1 MGRRAVAVLVASLG
15 AAAGVYV
22 LRLGRQSPAWSF
34 VGTSSLAGAA
44 LLAAGWA
51 LIAVGLLVWLRRP
64 NLRTGPLL
72 AAAGFA
78 WFVPELTNPAAGSAV
93 AFTTGIALSGLCPPI
108 VAHATLGYPTGRLG
122 PAVDR
127 AVVVVA
133 YAAGLGLLGVLPAS
147 LSDPR
152 GEGCGECRR
161 NLVLVAHRA
170 SGADDLTRIG
180 LALGFASALAVALL
194 CLRRAFSSSRPARF
208 VSIAGAAYLAFVAAE
223 DAAFLD
229 RGGFL
234 EIGTLERRL
243 WLGQASALI
252 GLAAAVAWG
261 IVRAR
266 RTRAEV
272 ARLVV
277 ELAQSPPPGGL
288 RDALAAIAG
297 DPELVLAYPLE
308 QDGRF
313 VDADGHAVALPP
325 DLERT
330 TLARGGQPVAVLA
343 HRRGVLA
350 DAELVEEVSAAA
362 RLALENERLQAEIR
376 ARVEELRAS
385 RVRIVDTADA
395 ERRRLERDLHD
406 GAQQRLVGLSLSL
419 RLLASRVPA
428 AQLDRADEEL
438 RLAIA
443 ELRELAHG
451 IFPAVLGDEGLAAAV
466 EALAEEAR
474 VPLRIGAL
482 AEGRFAPAVETAAYT
497 IVSEVVRTAAS
508 PVDVRT
514 ERRGTAL
521 AVELRAPAL
530 DGIDIVGLED
540 RIGALD
546 GTLTVARAADGH
558 VHVHAELPCA
568 S

>member
-15 AAAGVYV
+15 VAAGAYV
-22 LRLGRQSPAWSF
+22 LRLARQSPAWSF
-34 VGTSSLAGAA
+34 VGNSGTAVAA
-44 LLAAGWA
+44 LLAAGCA

-64 NLRTGPLL
+64 NLPMGPLL
-72 AAAGFA
+72 VAAGFA
-78 WFVPELTNPAAGSAV
+78 WFAPELTNPAAGSPL
-93 AFTTGIALSGLCPPI
+93 AFTAGLALSDLCPAL
-108 VAHATLGYPTGRLG
+108 VAHATLGSPTGRLRTK
-122 PAVDR
+122 VDR
-127 AVVVVA
+127 GVVVTA
-133 YAAGLGLLGVLPAS
+133 YAAGLALVGILPAA

-152 GEGCGECRR
+152 VEGCSECPR
-161 NLVLVAHRA
+161 NLLLVAHRA
-170 SGADDLTRIG
+170 STADALTRIG
-180 LALGFASALAVALL
+180 LALGLATALAVAVL
-194 CLRRAFSSSRPARF
+194 CLRRALSSSRAARLVF
-208 VSIAGAAYLAFVAAE
+208 VAGAAYLALVAAE
-223 DAAFLD
+223 YAAFLD
-229 RGGFL
+229 HGYL
-234 EIGTLERRL
+234 EVGTLQRRL
-243 WLGQASALI
+243 WIGQATALI
-252 GLAAAVAWG
+252 SLAAAVFSG

-288 RDALAAIAG
+288 RDALASIVG
-297 DPELVLAYPLE
+297 DPNLVLAYPLG
-308 QDGRF
+308 QSGRF
-313 VDADGHAVALPP
+313 VDADGRAVALPP

-330 TLARGGQPVAVLA
+330 TLARSGQPVAVLA
-343 HRRGVLA
+343 HRRGFLA
-350 DAELVEEVSAAA
+350 DPEIVDEVSAAA

-385 RVRIVDTADA
+385 RVRIVDAADA

-419 RLLASRVPA
+419 RLLASRAPTA
-428 AQLDRADEEL
+428 RLDRADEEL

-466 EALAEEAR
+466 EALAEETR
-474 VPLRIGAL
+474 VPLRIDAL
-482 AEGRFAPAVETAAYT
+482 AEGRFPPVVETAAYT

-514 ERRGTAL
+514 GQRGAAL
-521 AVELRAPAL
+521 TVDLHAAAV
-530 DGIDIVGLED
+530 DGIDVVGLED
-540 RIGALD
+540 RVGAVD
-546 GTLTVARAADGH
+546 GTLTVNRVADGH

-568 S
+568 L